1 MAKIEVVNGGADGAP
16 LVIEA
21 EEGRRLVL
29 AIEDSGIDILHR
41 CGGRAKCTTCRCD
54 IIEGEAEPMREVEE
68 VRLAREDQL
77 APSVRLACQIRVMD
91 DLKLR
96 VIYRLH
102 ESDLSDAGPR
112 PTEEMEP

>member
-1 MAKIEVVNGGADGAP
+1 MAKIEVVNGGADGGP

-54 IIEGEAEPMREVEE
+54 IIEGEPEPMREVERA
-68 VRLAREDQL
+68 RLAREDQL
-77 APSVRLACQIRVMD
+77 APSVRLACQIRVKE

-112 PTEEMEP
+112 PNEEMEP

>member
-1 MAKIEVVNGGADGAP
+1 MAKIEVVNGDPVGGP

-29 AIEDSGIDILHR
+29 AIEDAGIDILHR
-41 CGGRAKCTTCRCD
+41 CGGRARCTTCRCD
-54 IIEGEAEPMREVEE
+54 IIEGEPEPIREVERE
-68 VRLAREDQL
+68 RLAREDQL
-77 APSVRLACQIRVMD
+77 APSVRLACQIRVKE

-102 ESDLSDAGPR
+102 ETDLSDAGPR
-112 PTEEMEP
+112 PNEEMEP